1 MFYNHKMWGRKC
13 NWLTPWAPTLPLP
26 LPLPQYL
33 PLVVPVCGNLKEN
46 ENCEQEYVT
55 KVFHFSRDKFHS
67 GTLACIKMNTEHV

>member
-1 MFYNHKMWGRKC
+1 MQLIDPLG
-13 NWLTPWAPTLPLP
+13 PPPPLP

-55 KVFHFSRDKFHS
+55 KVFQFFPGINFIQVPSLESKWTRNMSNFKQ
-67 GTLACIKMNTEHV
+67 